1 MATAS
6 PTLRG
11 APLKATPEPAGR
23 YAWVLVAAGLVA
35 FAAAGGVSLAL
46 GELQALYVT
55 MSLALSV
62 AVFADFR
69 IGAVAMIL
77 MLPVQD
83 TVLFPHE
90 LMGITG
96 LNPANLLLA
105 ATLASY
111 LLRGRQNLAGRL
123 VPPPLAWLYLAPI
136 TVAGLIGAPH
146 AADIVPDFAE
156 RGLLHF
162 SEPLGYL
169 RDIFLRPV
177 LLVLIAL
184 LVGAA
189 AARAQKPERFLIPI
203 AISVWLIA
211 AVLIGY
217 VIASGVPISMLSGA
231 GERTFFLPLGVHANG
246 VGRLLAAAYAL
257 LLFPWWET
265 KKPGLKLFLFLT
277 MGVLAFALLL
287 TFSRGA
293 FTGFILVNLLFLAW
307 KFNLR
312 TLGLALLAL
321 GVVAMFAPGYVIDR
335 VTVGF
340 ESGSADAVSAGR
352 IEGIWLPLLP
362 ELAKSPLWG
371 HGLGSI
377 VWLLPMQIGAV
388 LEVTHPHNA
397 YLEALLDMG
406 VIGLA
411 LMLAY
416 FWHVWRGF
424 RALGS
429 NPWLSPEMRGLFQ
442 GGAAALAC
450 FLVTGM
456 AGSSLRPD
464 SDFTYLWLAIGLMY
478 GMMARRPTTD

>member
-1 MATAS
+1 MASA
-6 PTLRG
+6 PPYIRQERRG
-11 APLKATPEPAGR
+11 T
-23 YAWVLVAAGLVA
+23 YTWVLVAAGLLA
-35 FAAAGGVSLAL
+35 FAVASGVSLAL
-46 GELQALYVT
+46 GEVDSLYVT
-55 MSLALSV
+55 MSIALCL

-69 IGAVAMIL
+69 VGVVALIVT
-77 MLPVQD
+77 LPLHS
-83 TVLFPHE
+83 TVLFPRG

-111 LLRGRQNLAGRL
+111 LLRGRLQQGAALL
-123 VPPPLAWLYLAPI
+123 PPPLVWLYLVPI
-136 TVAGLIGAPH
+136 AIAGLIGAPH
-146 AADIVPDFAE
+146 AEDVVPRFYE
-156 RGLLHF
+156 LELVHF
-162 SEPLGYL
+162 TGPLGYL
-169 RDIFLRPV
+169 RDLLLRPV
-177 LLVLIAL
+177 LLVILAL

-189 AARAQKPERFLIPI
+189 AARSQKPENFIVPVAL
-203 AISVWLIA
+203 SVWVIA
-211 AVLIGY
+211 VVLVGY
-217 VIASGVPISMLSGA
+217 VILSGVPLASLSRA
-231 GERTFFLPLGVHANG
+231 SEREFFSPLGVHANG

-277 MGVLAFALLL
+277 MGVLSFALLL

-312 TLGLALLAL
+312 TLGLALIAMTVLAL
-321 GVVAMFAPGYVIDR
+321 FTPGYVISR

-340 ESGSADAVSAGR
+340 DTGEADHVSAGR
-352 IEGIWLPLLP
+352 VEGIWLPLAP
-362 ELAKSPLWG
+362 ELAKSPIWG
-371 HGLGSI
+371 NGLGSTL
-377 VWLLPMQIGAV
+377 WLPPQQLGAMLP
-388 LEVTHPHNA
+388 VTHPHNA

-406 VIGLA
+406 VIGLG

-429 NPWLSPEMRGLFQ
+429 SPWLSPEMRGLFQ

-464 SDFTYLWLAIGLMY
+464 PDFNYLWLAIGLMY
-478 GMMARRPTTD
+478 GMKARKPAD

>member
-6 PTLRG
+6 PYLREAPLRG
-11 APLKATPEPAGR
+11 RQEPGGR
-23 YAWVLVAAGLVA
+23 YTWVLVAAGLLA
-35 FAAAGGVSLAL
+35 FAVACGVSLAL
-46 GELQALYVT
+46 GELQALYAT
-55 MSLALSV
+55 MSVALCLAVL
-62 AVFADFR
+62 ADFR
-69 IGAVAMIL
+69 IGAVAMML
-77 MLPVQD
+77 MLPIQS

-90 LMGITG
+90 LLGITG
-96 LNPANLLLA
+96 LNPANLVLA

-111 LLRGRQNLAGRL
+111 AVRGRQNLAGRL
-123 VPPPLAWLYLAPI
+123 VPAPLAWLYLAPI
-136 TVAGLIGAPH
+136 AVAGLIGAPH
-146 AADIVPDFAE
+146 AADVVPV
-156 RGLLHF
+156 F
-162 SEPLGYL
+162 SERELIHFTGAAGYL
-169 RDIFLRPV
+169 RDMLVRPL
-177 LLVLIAL
+177 LLVPIAL
-184 LVGAA
+184 LIGAA
-189 AARAQKPERFLIPI
+189 AARSEKPERFLIPLG
-203 AISVWLIA
+203 ISVWLIA

-217 VIASGVPISMLSGA
+217 VIISGVPISMLSRA
-231 GERTFFLPLGVHANG
+231 SERTFFLPLGLHANG

-265 KKPGLKLFLFLT
+265 KKAGLKLFLFAT
-277 MGVLAFALLL
+277 MGVLTFALLL

-293 FTGFILVNLLFLAW
+293 FTGFIVVNLLFLAW

-312 TLGLALLAL
+312 SVGLAALAL
-321 GVVAMFAPGYVIDR
+321 AVAMLFMPGYVIDR
-335 VTVGF
+335 VMVGF
-340 ESGSADAVSAGR
+340 DSGSADAVSAGR

-362 ELAKSPLWG
+362 ELAGSPLWG
-371 HGLGSI
+371 NGLGSI
-377 VWLLPMQIGAV
+377 MWLLPMKIGAV

-424 RALGS
+424 LALGS

-442 GGAAALAC
+442 GGAAALVC

-464 SDFTYLWLAIGLMY
+464 PDFIYLWLAIGLMY
-478 GMMARRPTTD
+478 GMMARKPAG